1 MLPLLPSMTLFA
13 NHLTILF
20 VLLLVP
26 NGLLFYSPMP
36 KSGTPLPM
44 RKPPVSSNSTSSS
57 QASQVRI
64 PPLPKL
70 TTYRAPMMYI
80 TILSI
85 LRVVGDFPYFLEIL
99 WIMKP
104 FEFFGMRLRLWLR
117 FSHLTLKNVDGPWCR
132 IFCVIAKRCICYTT
146 YQRLLPI

>member
-1 MLPLLPSMTLFA
+1 MCDTPWKKPKWFQTRLQPTQPLSFFSSWLLLILPLLLSMTLFA

-64 PPLPKL
+64 PPLPAL
-70 TTYRAPMMYI
+70 TTYRAHMMY
-80 TILSI
+80 TTVLSI
-85 LRVVGDFPYFLEIL
+85 LRVVGDFPVFPRNFVNYETFWVSLVWGLDFDFGFLI
-99 WIMKP
+99 
-104 FEFFGMRLRLWLR
+104 
-117 FSHLTLKNVDGPWCR
+117 
-132 IFCVIAKRCICYTT
+132 
-146 YQRLLPI
+146 